1 MRVGA
6 IAALATVI
14 LATTAAAKMPVDERI
29 RQLEEALKA
38 AQEEIKELREEV
50 REQKEAKPAVPPEKP
65 VEDAK
70 AKKPSGLPVKASY
83 GIGKGIT
90 VETEDN
96 RFKVSLYN
104 RFQGRYTYT
113 NVPDGEDEST
123 FRVRRM
129 KTTFEGHAFDPT
141 LSFKLQAN
149 WADPGPE
156 LEDALLN
163 WRPRA
168 YAGVQGGQYKVPF
181 DRQQLTSSGAQQFV
195 DRSIASD
202 YFTLARDQGV
212 MLTGSWFGE
221 KNDLLEWNGG
231 VFNGN
236 GLNRQLNDGSG
247 QLWDGRLLFMPLGK
261 FDYYVESDVADTP
274 EPRLGVGVA
283 GAYNDEAQ
291 DTDDAARIF
300 GSNRLGS
307 FFEPDQG
314 PFDIGQSTADVH
326 FKWRGLSAV
335 GDYFWAEVDPAT
347 GASRSGHG
355 YNFQTG
361 YFILPK
367 RVEAAFRVSGV
378 DVHDEFDQREI
389 GGAIGYFFLAH
400 NLKIQADV
408 RDIRN
413 DPVDAGSDHTLEF
426 RAQVQAIF

>member
-1 MRVGA
+1 
-6 IAALATVI
+6 
-14 LATTAAAKMPVDERI
+14 MPVDERI

-38 AQEEIKELREEV
+38 AQEEIKELRDEV
-50 REQKEAKPAVPPEKP
+50 REQKEAKPAAPAEKP
-65 VEDAK
+65 VEEAK

-96 RFKVSLYN
+96 RFKVNLYN

-113 NVPDGEDEST
+113 NVPDGDDESS

-129 KTTFEGHAFDPT
+129 KTTFEGHAFDPSLT
-141 LSFKLQAN
+141 FKFQTN
-149 WADPGPE
+149 WVPDPE
-156 LEDALLN
+156 LEDALLH
-163 WRPRA
+163 WRPRP
-168 YAGVQGGQYKVPF
+168 YAGIQGGQYKVPF

-195 DRSIASD
+195 DRSLASD
-202 YFTLARDQGV
+202 YFTFARDQGV

-221 KNDLLEWNGG
+221 KHDLLEWNGG

-236 GLNRQLNDGSG
+236 GINQTVNDDTGM
-247 QLWDGRLLFMPLGK
+247 LWDGRLLFMPLGK

-274 EPRLGVGVA
+274 EPRFGVGVA
-283 GAYNDEAQ
+283 GAYNDEAE
-291 DTDDAARIF
+291 DTDDGARIF

-314 PFDIGQSTADVH
+314 PFDVGQATADVH

-335 GDYFWAEVDPAT
+335 GDFFWAEVDPST

-367 RVEAAFRVSGV
+367 RLEAAFRVSGV
-378 DVHDEFDQREI
+378 DVHDELDQREL
-389 GGAIGYFFLAH
+389 GGALGYFFLAH

-408 RDIRN
+408 RDVRN
-413 DPVDAGSDHTLEF
+413 DPVDSGPEHTLEF